1 MISTL
6 IYSIAYDCPKKNRS
20 KECPM
25 SKIDHLSFYDKVIW
39 IDHLK
44 DDRIDEILKY
54 HMLCSKNKL

>member
-44 DDRIDEILKY
+44 DDGIDEVLKSY
-54 HMLCSKNKL
+54 ALFQK